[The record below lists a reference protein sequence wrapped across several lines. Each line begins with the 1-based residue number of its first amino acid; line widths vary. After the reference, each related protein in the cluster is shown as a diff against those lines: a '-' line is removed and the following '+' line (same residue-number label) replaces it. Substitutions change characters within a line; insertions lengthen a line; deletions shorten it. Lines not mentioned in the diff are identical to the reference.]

1 MEAELLTRIE
11 RVQKRR
17 RLRAVVLGLV
27 LPILL
32 GMFAVAVFSKTYIIN
47 VTPGLF
53 PDAVSDV
60 ATLQGTGVQIGR
72 RYLLLSGEAELE
84 FSYRGHWPSRQALSK
99 KSVKTVVVGELQP
112 MAKKVELVTNPE
124 IEVTW
129 MVAGEL
135 AAFGRR
141 AYLDTALPTNPLILR
156 YWGPLA
162 ELLKSL

>member
-17 RLRAVVLGLV
+17 CVRAVVLGLV

-60 ATLQGTGVQIGR
+60 GL
-72 RYLLLSGEAELE
+72 
-84 FSYRGHWPSRQALSK
+84 
-99 KSVKTVVVGELQP
+99 
-112 MAKKVELVTNPE
+112 
-124 IEVTW
+124 
-129 MVAGEL
+129 
-135 AAFGRR
+135 
-141 AYLDTALPTNPLILR
+141 
-156 YWGPLA
+156 
-162 ELLKSL
+162 